1 MSLARMVGFLG
12 PIDTEM
18 LVKGQETHKYFTK
31 EFDLYHVNEVGLL
44 YMYIS
49 LGTIKL
55 HAMCAKIYIYF
66 YLLILEHVWIWYIYR
81 RQMNWST

>member
-31 EFDLYHVNEVGLL
+31 EFDLYHINEVCFL
-44 YMYIS
+44 YI
-49 LGTIKL
+49 
-55 HAMCAKIYIYF
+55 
-66 YLLILEHVWIWYIYR
+66 
-81 RQMNWST
+81 